1 MSGHADGGAR
11 RRQVLEAIYRSPAP
25 LGASE
30 IAGQVG
36 IHPNTARF
44 HLAALMAEGVI
55 ERTVAEPSGRAARAP
70 STGRAPGWRS
80 VAERRYRI
88 LAEILLGC
96 FTGTASGHA
105 AADAGH
111 AWGERVIGRAAPFQQ
126 VSQAEAV
133 SRVLLLL
140 DELAFAPET
149 PAAGRP
155 AGPGAAAALPVPGAR
170 RAPPRHHLPAAPR
183 PDPGGV
189 RRAGLT
195 RDRHRAHPVRR
206 ARRLRRPPR
215 PGFPDTGG
223 AASPSGDVHRCTR
236 RYRS

>member
-11 RRQVLEAIYRSPAP
+11 RGQVLEAIYRSPAP

-44 HLAALMAEGVI
+44 HLGALMAEGVI
-55 ERTVAEPSGRAARAP
+55 ERMVEEPCGPGRPRVVYRAR
-70 STGRAPGWRS
+70 PG
-80 VAERRYRI
+80 
-88 LAEILLGC
+88 ILLGC

-111 AWGERVIGRAAPFQQ
+111 AWGEHVIGRAAPFQQ

-149 PAAGRP
+149 PASGDD
-155 AGPGAAAALPVPGAR
+155 
-170 RAPPRHHLPAAPR
+170 LPAR
-183 PDPGGV
+183 V
-189 RRAGLT
+189 RLRHCPFLELAEHHRDIICPLHLGLIQGAFAGL
-195 RDRHRAHPVRR
+195 
-206 ARRLRRPPR
+206 
-215 PGFPDTGG
+215 
-223 AASPSGDVHRCTR
+223 ASPVTATELIPFAEPDACVVHLAPAP
-236 RYRS
+236 

>member
-11 RRQVLEAIYRSPAP
+11 RGQVLEAIYRSPAP

-44 HLAALMAEGVI
+44 HLGALMAEGVI
-55 ERTVAEPSGRAARAP
+55 ERMVEEPCGPGRPRVVYRAR
-70 STGRAPGWRS
+70 PGMARGG
-80 VAERRYRI
+80 ERRYQV

-96 FTGTASGHA
+96 FAGTASGHA
-105 AADAGH
+105 AIDAGH
-111 AWGERVIGRAAPFQQ
+111 AWGEHVIGRGAPFQQ

-149 PAAGRP
+149 PASGND
-155 AGPGAAAALPVPGAR
+155 
-170 RAPPRHHLPAAPR
+170 LPAR
-183 PDPGGV
+183 V
-189 RRAGLT
+189 RLRHCPFLELAEHHRDIICPLHLGLIQGAFAGL
-195 RDRHRAHPVRR
+195 
-206 ARRLRRPPR
+206 
-215 PGFPDTGG
+215 
-223 AASPSGDVHRCTR
+223 ASPVTATELIPFAEPDACVVHLAPAP
-236 RYRS
+236 

>member
-30 IAGQVG
+30 IAAQVG

-55 ERTVAEPSGRAARAP
+55 ERTVAEPSGPGRPRAVYRAR
-70 STGRAPGWRS
+70 PGMALG
-80 VAERRYRI
+80 AERRYRI

-149 PAAGRP
+149 PAAGDGLP
-155 AGPGAAAALPVPGAR
+155 AQVRLRHCPFLELAEHHRDIICPLHLGLIQGAFAGLASPVTATELIPFAEPDACVVHLAAAP
-170 RAPPRHHLPAAPR
+170 
-183 PDPGGV
+183 
-189 RRAGLT
+189 
-195 RDRHRAHPVRR
+195 
-206 ARRLRRPPR
+206 
-215 PGFPDTGG
+215 
-223 AASPSGDVHRCTR
+223 
-236 RYRS
+236 

>member
-11 RRQVLEAIYRSPAP
+11 RGQVLEAIYRSPAP

-44 HLAALMAEGVI
+44 HLAALLAEGVI
-55 ERTVAEPSGRAARAP
+55 ERTVAEPSGPGRPRVVYRAR
-70 STGRAPGWRS
+70 PGM
-80 VAERRYRI
+80 ALGGERRYRV

-111 AWGERVIGRAAPFQQ
+111 AWGEHVIGRVAPFQQ

-149 PAAGRP
+149 LADGDD
-155 AGPGAAAALPVPGAR
+155 
-170 RAPPRHHLPAAPR
+170 LPAR
-183 PDPGGV
+183 V
-189 RRAGLT
+189 RLRHCPFLELAEHHRDIICPLHLGLIQGAFAGL
-195 RDRHRAHPVRR
+195 
-206 ARRLRRPPR
+206 
-215 PGFPDTGG
+215 
-223 AASPSGDVHRCTR
+223 ASPVTAAELIPFAEPDACVVHLAPAP
-236 RYRS
+236 